1 MAIGRRPRTGAGER
15 TEKFQAVEEWD
26 AGVPT
31 EGVEAQRMQL
41 AHAHLEL
48 HVVQEGQR
56 EFRFPFYKEEID
68 LGSEASAAFPQGAPW
83 SARLAEGRVVL
94 RHRDT
99 GSELVLAVGE
109 STVVEERRIWL
120 IDVRRPPSGTLE
132 GITAP
137 YSGQVWHLRN
147 SQSWLGRRGKR
158 LNHIELD
165 HPTISRTHVTFL
177 PDPSG
182 GASLLSETA
191 ACSVNG
197 EPLAPGQTRKLK
209 NGDLL
214 GLGKLMFR
222 FSGPESEEASS
233 SLLYVQTLGAFRVSL
248 DSKDALPMEIRNEK
262 ARWLLALLAVGWGEP
277 RSVELLLEEFW
288 PGVTGTRGRKNLSH
302 TLTQLKEAFARV
314 GVDADTIVLRN
325 TAELRLNPER
335 LGQHDLVEVSKLTKS
350 QKALTSDA
358 ALDRL
363 IENYHG
369 KFLPACYESWA
380 DDLRFQLEAD
390 VLETL
395 RASALAFLGV
405 KNYAAAMKA
414 GEKALELDPLDDKAT
429 LAMMEAALGLAKP
442 ELALSLF
449 ETARRA
455 LLNEGLE
462 PSIEMVKL
470 STRARL
476 GI

>member
-1 MAIGRRPRTGAGER
+1 
-15 TEKFQAVEEWD
+15 
-26 AGVPT
+26 
-31 EGVEAQRMQL
+31 
-41 AHAHLEL
+41 
-48 HVVQEGQR
+48 
-56 EFRFPFYKEEID
+56 
-68 LGSEASAAFPQGAPW
+68 
-83 SARLAEGRVVL
+83 
-94 RHRDT
+94 
-99 GSELVLAVGE
+99 
-109 STVVEERRIWL
+109 
-120 IDVRRPPSGTLE
+120 
-132 GITAP
+132 
-137 YSGQVWHLRN
+137 
-147 SQSWLGRRGKR
+147 
-158 LNHIELD
+158 
-165 HPTISRTHVTFL
+165 
-177 PDPSG
+177 
-182 GASLLSETA
+182 
-191 ACSVNG
+191 
-197 EPLAPGQTRKLK
+197 
-209 NGDLL
+209 
-214 GLGKLMFR
+214 MFR

-248 DSKDALPMEIRNEK
+248 DSKNALPMEIRNEK
-262 ARWLLALLAVGWGEP
+262 ARWLLALLAVSWGEP
-277 RSVELLLEEFW
+277 RPVELLLEEFW

-302 TLTQLKEAFARV
+302 TLTQLKEAFAHI

-335 LGQHDLVEVSKLTKS
+335 LGQHDLVEVSKLTKN

-358 ALDRL
+358 ALERL
-363 IENYHG
+363 IQNYHG

-395 RASALAFLGV
+395 KASALAFLRV

-442 ELALSLF
+442 ELALSVF